1 MFQLGQ
7 EQQNIL
13 FEGFSQLTIESGGA
27 FLTDQM
33 KYIGSVFLLI

>member
-13 FEGFSQLTIESGGA
+13 FEGFFQLAIESGGA

-33 KYIGSVFLLI
+33 KYVGSVFC